1 MFELIGVDVTERD
14 VTLSFVASRMR
25 VIDEQK
31 ERARILLTHLAFEDM
46 LEALCRLACRKAF
59 PTPEEIKELGDEEV
73 TNAGQYLL
81 KIRDDAPE
89 VYDTMMLKRSQPYGS
104 KPLQPFHVC
113 LEHLCTLLIVTC
125 QAGTGNPAPDGK
137 HLTEKEVNAFM
148 KVSHAG

>member
-1 MFELIGVDVTERD
+1 MFELIGVDVTDRD
-14 VTLSFVASRMR
+14 VTLAFVASRMR

-31 ERARILLTHLAFEDM
+31 ERARIMLTHLAFEDM

-59 PTPEEIKELGDEEV
+59 PTPEEIKALDDENV

-89 VYDTMMLKRSQPYGS
+89 VYDAMMIKRSQPYGAQ
-104 KPLQPFHVC
+104 PLQPFHVC
-113 LEHLCTLLIVTC
+113 VEHLCTLLIVTC

-137 HLTEKEVNAFM
+137 HLTEKEVNSFM
-148 KVSHAG
+148 KIHAAN